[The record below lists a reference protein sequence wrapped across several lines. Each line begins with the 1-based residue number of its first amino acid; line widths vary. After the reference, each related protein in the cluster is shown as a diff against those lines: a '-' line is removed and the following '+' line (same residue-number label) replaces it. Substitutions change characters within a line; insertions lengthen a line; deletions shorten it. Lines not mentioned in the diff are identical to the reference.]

1 MKLALSTNWNARR
14 HEFGEGLVD
23 DALELG
29 FDALELGYDTTEQ
42 QADGVRRRIEEGK
55 IEVGSVHAF
64 CPVPFNAPHGYPELH
79 LLASEDEDERAMAAL
94 LLKKTLSF
102 AQRMDAKAV
111 VLHAGRVYLRSFW
124 GDLGSNILVDRFD
137 VEGKLE
143 AKRYQRYLKA
153 ALRRRA
159 RRAKKIMSHFCAAL
173 EPILPLF
180 EKAGVQLCLENLP
193 SIEAYPDEEEI
204 AVLMERFKGSP
215 LRYWHDIGH
224 GQIRANMGWSGD
236 HLETVRKLL
245 PIIGGIHIHDCVP
258 PANDAHIAAGEG
270 ETDFA
275 QFAFFG
281 EADILRVFEPSPRVS
296 WESLQKSVALI
307 RKLWIPPQG

>member
-1 MKLALSTNWNARR
+1 MKIALSTNWNARN
-14 HEFGEGLVD
+14 HESGEGLVD

-42 QADGVRRRIEEGK
+42 QASGVRRRIDEGK

-79 LLASEDEDERAMAAL
+79 LLASDDEDERAMAAL
-94 LLKKTLSF
+94 LLKKTLAF

-124 GDLGSNILVDRFD
+124 GDLGSNVLLDRFD
-137 VEGKLE
+137 IEGKLE
-143 AKRYQRYLKA
+143 AKRYLRYLNA
-153 ALRRRA
+153 ALRRRT
-159 RRAKKIMSHFCAAL
+159 RRAKKIMPRFCAAL
-173 EPILPLF
+173 EQLLPLF
-180 EKAGVQLCLENLP
+180 EKAGIKLCLENLP

-204 AVLMERFKGSP
+204 VALMERFKGSP
-215 LRYWHDIGH
+215 LRYWHDLGH

-236 HLETVRKLL
+236 HVETVKRLL
-245 PIIGGIHIHDCVP
+245 PLIGGIHIHDCVP

-270 ETDFA
+270 QTDFSK
-275 QFAFFG
+275 FAFFG
-281 EADILRVFEPSPRVS
+281 TADVLRVFEPSPRVS
-296 WESLQKSVALI
+296 WDSLRKSVALI
-307 RKLWIPPQG
+307 RELWEPA